1 MEPVHRNCGGLDVH
15 NKSVTACVR
24 RLDSSG
30 KVHKHLKQFGTMT
43 GELEGLVAWLKSHEV
58 THVAMESTGPP
69 RAPSNCG
76 KSTALTYPL
85 EYPRSSA
92 SS

>member
-30 KVHKHLKQFGTMT
+30 KVHKHLKQFGEDVRK
-43 GELEGLVAWLKSHEV
+43 GIISC
-58 THVAMESTGPP
+58 
-69 RAPSNCG
+69 RALS
-76 KSTALTYPL
+76 
-85 EYPRSSA
+85 
-92 SS
+92 